1 VKWSNFG
8 DCEPVSEGASETRI
22 HTGAGHRVYY
32 LRTGSV
38 VYVLQFGGNKSIQ
51 KRDIASIIKLARG
64 FKKDALCQNQN

>member
-1 VKWSNFG
+1 
-8 DCEPVSEGASETRI
+8 
-22 HTGAGHRVYY
+22 